1 MRSNEKLI
9 KPKRYVNRHV
19 GEKALGGA
27 ITMKKTMIVVSIV
40 TIMAML
46 VGCAPEVTQAD
57 KTPAP
62 VSQTAQVILAEG
74 DVATPVPKPEVVL
87 IDLPDEAKIPDFYA
101 EVLIPGV
108 AERVFAFTDD
118 TGKTQLRA
126 YGELVPVADSEQV
139 DADNDAAPVES
150 EPAADPA
157 DSTTEVT
164 AGFFPVEVVQT
175 GEDESDEPVYSVE
188 VVSGVQDVV
197 QEQDDAA
204 GVGTLIEPD
213 DSVLIPEGFE
223 PVDGVA
229 GLFTYSLAEGEV
241 YYFAYCEFA
250 EGDGKFYPAD
260 ENGVV
265 VPGVLPVTLDAEGN
279 ILVILNVDGEIIY
292 TSVVDSGLAEDPA
305 VEDEIVIDDE
315 PVIDSENTTKDD
327 EKPDSKQDNKPAAT
341 QKPESKPD
349 SGSVSDSDPEPEDD
363 DSQQGDTPTPPK
375 PETTP
380 DSSVV
385 EDENDE
391 IIVDPYADC
400 TLVGRVVCNTCGADI
415 TNNLSEHGDYHMIE
429 RNENF
434 SYREQTGYKFP
445 DGHIEW
451 FG

>member
-1 MRSNEKLI
+1 
-9 KPKRYVNRHV
+9 
-19 GEKALGGA
+19 
-27 ITMKKTMIVVSIV
+27 MKKTMIVVSIV

-57 KTPAP
+57 ETPAP

-74 DVATPVPKPEVVL
+74 DVATPVPEPEVVL
-87 IDLPDEAKIPDFYA
+87 TDLPDEAKIPDFYA

-197 QEQDDAA
+197 KEQDEAA
-204 GVGTLIEPD
+204 GVGEAIEPD
-213 DSVLIPEGFE
+213 DSILIPEGFE

-229 GLFTYSLAEGEV
+229 GLFTYSLAEDEV
-241 YYFAYCEFA
+241 YYFAYCEFT

-265 VPGVLPVTLDAEGN
+265 VPGALPVMLDEEGN
-279 ILVILNVDGEIIY
+279 ILVILDVNGEIIY
-292 TSVVDSGLAEDPA
+292 TSVVEPDVAEGAVAEDENAKDETA
-305 VEDEIVIDDE
+305 V
-315 PVIDSENTTKDD
+315 NTADKE
-327 EKPDSKQDNKPAAT
+327 EKTETNNKSDSKQDNKPAAT

-349 SGSVSDSDPEPEDD
+349 SGSVSGSDPEPEDG
-363 DSQQGDTPTPPK
+363 DSQQDDVLTPSQPDPTPEPSA
-375 PETTP
+375 EP
-380 DSSVV
+380 D
-385 EDENDE
+385 EDDE

-400 TLVGRVVCNTCGADI
+400 TLVCRTVCNTCGADI
-415 TNNLSEHGDYHMIE
+415 TYNIDEHGMWHMID
-429 RNENF
+429 RDENF
-434 SYREQTGYKFP
+434 SYRDQYGYKFP

>member
-1 MRSNEKLI
+1 
-9 KPKRYVNRHV
+9 
-19 GEKALGGA
+19 
-27 ITMKKTMIVVSIV
+27 MKKTMIVVSIV

-57 KTPAP
+57 ETPAP

-74 DVATPVPKPEVVL
+74 DVATPVPEPEVVL
-87 IDLPDEAKIPDFYA
+87 TDLPDDAEIPDFYS

-118 TGKTQLRA
+118 TGKSQLRA
-126 YGELVPVADSEQV
+126 YGELVPVAGS
-139 DADNDAAPVES
+139 ADEII
-150 EPAADPA
+150 
-157 DSTTEVT
+157 
-164 AGFFPVEVVQT
+164 AGFFPIEVIQT

-197 QEQDDAA
+197 KEQDDAA

-223 PVDGVA
+223 PVNGVA
-229 GLFTYSLAEGEV
+229 GLFIYSPAENEV
-241 YYFAYCEFA
+241 YYFACCEFT

-265 VPGVLPVTLDAEGN
+265 VPGALPVMLDEEGN
-279 ILVILNVDGEIIY
+279 ILVILDVNGEIIY
-292 TSVVDSGLAEDPA
+292 TSVVEPNVAEGA
-305 VEDEIVIDDE
+305 VTEG
-315 PVIDSENTTKDD
+315 ENAEAETAVNTADKEQAADND
-327 EKPDSKQDNKPAAT
+327 KSDSKKDSKPVST
-341 QKPESKPD
+341 PKPEPKPESKPEEND
-349 SGSVSDSDPEPEDD
+349 KPASTPEPEESEESIESVDN
-363 DSQQGDTPTPPK
+363 TPAATPE
-375 PETTP
+375 PE
-380 DSSVV
+380 
-385 EDENDE
+385 EEGDE

>member
-1 MRSNEKLI
+1 MRSKEKKL
-9 KPKRYVNRHV
+9 KPGRCMNRHV
-19 GEKALGGA
+19 SNKAIGGA

-57 KTPAP
+57 ETPAP

-74 DVATPVPKPEVVL
+74 DVATPVPEPEVVL
-87 IDLPDEAKIPDFYA
+87 TDLPDDAEIPDFYF

-126 YGELVPVADSEQV
+126 YGELVPVADSEPAN
-139 DADNDAAPVES
+139 ADNDAAPVES
-150 EPAADPA
+150 EPVA
-157 DSTTEVT
+157 DSANSADEIIV
-164 AGFFPVEVVQT
+164 GFFPIEVVQT

-197 QEQDDAA
+197 KEQDDAA

-241 YYFAYCEFA
+241 YYFAYCEFTA
-250 EGDGKFYPAD
+250 GDGKFYPAN

-265 VPGVLPVTLDAEGN
+265 VPGALPVMLDEEGN
-279 ILVILNVDGEIIY
+279 ILVILDVNGEIIY
-292 TSVVDSGLAEDPA
+292 TSVVEPDVAEGAVAEDENAKDETA
-305 VEDEIVIDDE
+305 V
-315 PVIDSENTTKDD
+315 NTADKE
-327 EKPDSKQDNKPAAT
+327 EKTETNNKSDSKKDSKPVST
-341 QKPESKPD
+341 PKPEPKPESKPEEND
-349 SGSVSDSDPEPEDD
+349 KPASTPEPEESEESIESVDN
-363 DSQQGDTPTPPK
+363 TPAATPE
-375 PETTP
+375 PE
-380 DSSVV
+380 
-385 EDENDE
+385 EEGDE

-400 TLVGRVVCNTCGADI
+400 TLVCRTVCNTCGADI
-415 TNNLSEHGDYHMIE
+415 TYNIDHILSIWKRGK
-429 RNENF
+429 RKL
-434 SYREQTGYKFP
+434 S
-445 DGHIEW
+445 
-451 FG
+451 

>member
-1 MRSNEKLI
+1 
-9 KPKRYVNRHV
+9 
-19 GEKALGGA
+19 
-27 ITMKKTMIVVSIV
+27 MKKTMIVVSIV

-57 KTPAP
+57 ETPAP

-74 DVATPVPKPEVVL
+74 DVATPVPEPEIVL
-87 IDLPDEAKIPDFYA
+87 TDLPDEAKIPDFYS

-150 EPAADPA
+150 EPAADSANSA
-157 DSTTEVT
+157 DEIIV
-164 AGFFPVEVVQT
+164 GFFPIEVVQT

-197 QEQDDAA
+197 KEQDDAA

-241 YYFAYCEFA
+241 YYFAYCEFT

-265 VPGVLPVTLDAEGN
+265 VPGALPVMLDEEGN
-279 ILVILNVDGEIIY
+279 ILVILDVKGEIIY
-292 TSVVDSGLAEDPA
+292 TSVVEPDVAEGAVAEDENAKDETA
-305 VEDEIVIDDE
+305 V
-315 PVIDSENTTKDD
+315 NTADKE
-327 EKPDSKQDNKPAAT
+327 EKTETNNKSDSKKDSKPVST
-341 QKPESKPD
+341 PKPEPKPESKPEEND
-349 SGSVSDSDPEPEDD
+349 KPASTPEPEEPEEPIESVDNTPAATPEPEEE
-363 DSQQGDTPTPPK
+363 GD
-375 PETTP
+375 
-380 DSSVV
+380 V
-385 EDENDE
+385 

-400 TLVGRVVCNTCGADI
+400 TMVCRTVCNTCGADI
-415 TNNLSEHGDYHMIE
+415 TYKIAEHGPTHMDIG
-429 RNENF
+429 ENF
-434 SYREQTGYKFP
+434 SYRDQYGWKFP

-451 FG
+451 YG

>member
-1 MRSNEKLI
+1 
-9 KPKRYVNRHV
+9 
-19 GEKALGGA
+19 
-27 ITMKKTMIVVSIV
+27 MKKTMIVVSIV

-57 KTPAP
+57 ETPAP

-74 DVATPVPKPEVVL
+74 DVATPVPEPEVVL
-87 IDLPDEAKIPDFYA
+87 TDLPDDAEIPDFYS

-197 QEQDDAA
+197 KEQDEAA
-204 GVGTLIEPD
+204 GVGEAIEPD
-213 DSVLIPEGFE
+213 DSILIPEGFE
-223 PVDGVA
+223 PVDGVV
-229 GLFTYSLAEGEV
+229 GLFTYSPAEGEV
-241 YYFAYCEFA
+241 YYFAYCEFT
-250 EGDGKFYPAD
+250 EEDGKFYPAD

-265 VPGVLPVTLDAEGN
+265 VPGALPVVLDEEGN
-279 ILVILNVDGEIIY
+279 ILVILDVNGEIIY
-292 TSVVDSGLAEDPA
+292 TSVVEPDVAEGAVAEDENAKDETA
-305 VEDEIVIDDE
+305 V
-315 PVIDSENTTKDD
+315 NTADKE
-327 EKPDSKQDNKPAAT
+327 EKTETNNKAGSKQDDKPAAT

-349 SGSVSDSDPEPEDD
+349 SGSVSGSDPEPEDD
-363 DSQQGDTPTPPK
+363 DSQQGDTPTPPQ
-375 PETTP
+375 PEPTP
-380 DSSVV
+380 DTSTV
-385 EDENDE
+385 EDEDDE

-400 TLVGRVVCNTCGADI
+400 TLVGRTVCNTCGADI
-415 TNNLSEHGDYHMIE
+415 THKIAEHGMSHSDE
-429 RNENF
+429 ENF
-434 SYREQTGYKFP
+434 SYREQMGYKFP

>member
-1 MRSNEKLI
+1 
-9 KPKRYVNRHV
+9 
-19 GEKALGGA
+19 
-27 ITMKKTMIVVSIV
+27 MKKTMIVVSIV

-126 YGELVPVADSEQV
+126 YGELVPVAGS
-139 DADNDAAPVES
+139 ADEII
-150 EPAADPA
+150 
-157 DSTTEVT
+157 
-164 AGFFPVEVVQT
+164 AGFFPIEVIQT
-175 GEDESDEPVYSVE
+175 GEDESGEPVYSVE

-197 QEQDDAA
+197 KEQGEAA
-204 GVGTLIEPD
+204 GTGALIEPD
-213 DSVLIPEGFE
+213 DSILIPEGFE
-223 PVDGVA
+223 PVDSVA
-229 GLFTYSLAEGEV
+229 GLCTYSLAEGEV
-241 YYFAYCEFA
+241 YYFAYCEFT
-250 EGDGKFYPAD
+250 EEDGKFYPAD

-265 VPGVLPVTLDAEGN
+265 VPGALPVVLDEEGN
-279 ILVILNVDGEIIY
+279 ILVILDVNGEIIY
-292 TSVVDSGLAEDPA
+292 TSVVEPDVAEGAVAEDENAKDETA
-305 VEDEIVIDDE
+305 V
-315 PVIDSENTTKDD
+315 NTADKE
-327 EKPDSKQDNKPAAT
+327 EKTETNNKSDSKKDSKPAAT

-349 SGSVSDSDPEPEDD
+349 SGSTSSSGQKDN
-363 DSQQGDTPTPPK
+363 DSQQDDTPTPPQ
-375 PETTP
+375 PEPTP
-380 DSSVV
+380 DTSTV
-385 EDENDE
+385 EDEDDE

-400 TLVGRVVCNTCGADI
+400 TLVGRTVCNTCGADI
-415 TNNLSEHGDYHMIE
+415 THKIAEHGMSHSDE
-429 RNENF
+429 ENF
-434 SYREQTGYKFP
+434 SYREQMGYKFP

>member
-1 MRSNEKLI
+1 
-9 KPKRYVNRHV
+9 
-19 GEKALGGA
+19 
-27 ITMKKTMIVVSIV
+27 MKKTMIVVSIV

-57 KTPAP
+57 ETPAP

-74 DVATPVPKPEVVL
+74 DVATPVPEPEVVL
-87 IDLPDEAKIPDFYA
+87 TDLPDDVEIPDFYS
-101 EVLIPGV
+101 EVLVPGV

-118 TGKTQLRA
+118 AGKTQLRA

-164 AGFFPVEVVQT
+164 AGFFPIEVIQT

-197 QEQDDAA
+197 KEQDEAA
-204 GVGTLIEPD
+204 GVGEAIEPD
-213 DSVLIPEGFE
+213 DSILIPEGFE
-223 PVDGVA
+223 PVDGVV

-241 YYFAYCEFA
+241 YDFAYCEFT

-265 VPGVLPVTLDAEGN
+265 VPGALPVMLDEEGN
-279 ILVILNVDGEIIY
+279 ILVILDVNGEIIY
-292 TSVVDSGLAEDPA
+292 TSVVEPDVAEG
-305 VEDEIVIDDE
+305 
-315 PVIDSENTTKDD
+315 ENTEAETAVNTADKEQAADND
-327 EKPDSKQDNKPAAT
+327 KSDSKKDSKPVST
-341 QKPESKPD
+341 PKPEPKPESKPEEND
-349 SGSVSDSDPEPEDD
+349 KPVSTPEPEESEESIESVDNTPAATPEPEEE
-363 DSQQGDTPTPPK
+363 GD
-375 PETTP
+375 
-380 DSSVV
+380 V
-385 EDENDE
+385 

-400 TLVGRVVCNTCGADI
+400 TLVGRTVCNTCGADI
-415 TNNLSEHGDYHMIE
+415 TNNIDHIFEHM
-429 RNENF
+429 ENGENG
-434 SYREQTGYKFP
+434 SYREQMGYKFP

>member
-1 MRSNEKLI
+1 
-9 KPKRYVNRHV
+9 
-19 GEKALGGA
+19 
-27 ITMKKTMIVVSIV
+27 MKKTMIVVSIV

-57 KTPAP
+57 ETPAP
-62 VSQTAQVILAEG
+62 VSQTAQVVLAEG
-74 DVATPVPKPEVVL
+74 DVSTPVPEPEVVL
-87 IDLPDEAKIPDFYA
+87 TDLPDDVEIPDFYS
-101 EVLIPGV
+101 EVLVPGV

-118 TGKTQLRA
+118 AGKTQLRA

-175 GEDESDEPVYSVE
+175 GEDESGEPVYSVE

-197 QEQDDAA
+197 KEQDEAA
-204 GVGTLIEPD
+204 GVGEAIEPD
-213 DSVLIPEGFE
+213 DSILIPEGFE
-223 PVDGVA
+223 PVDGVV

-241 YYFAYCEFA
+241 YDFAYCEFT

-265 VPGVLPVTLDAEGN
+265 VPGALPVMLDEEGN
-279 ILVILNVDGEIIY
+279 ILVILDVNGEIIY
-292 TSVVDSGLAEDPA
+292 TSVVEPDVAEG
-305 VEDEIVIDDE
+305 
-315 PVIDSENTTKDD
+315 ENTEAETAVNTADKEQAADND
-327 EKPDSKQDNKPAAT
+327 KSDSKKDSKPVST
-341 QKPESKPD
+341 PKPEPKPESKPEEND
-349 SGSVSDSDPEPEDD
+349 KPVSTPEPEESEESIESVDNTPAATPEPEEE
-363 DSQQGDTPTPPK
+363 GD
-375 PETTP
+375 
-380 DSSVV
+380 V
-385 EDENDE
+385 

-400 TLVGRVVCNTCGADI
+400 TLVGRTVCNTCGADI
-415 TNNLSEHGDYHMIE
+415 TNNIDHIFEHM
-429 RNENF
+429 ENGENG
-434 SYREQTGYKFP
+434 SYREQMGYKFP

>member
-1 MRSNEKLI
+1 
-9 KPKRYVNRHV
+9 
-19 GEKALGGA
+19 
-27 ITMKKTMIVVSIV
+27 MKKTMIVVSIV

-57 KTPAP
+57 ETPAP

-74 DVATPVPKPEVVL
+74 DVATPVPEPEVVL
-87 IDLPDEAKIPDFYA
+87 TDLPDDVEIPDFYA

-126 YGELVPVADSEQV
+126 YGELVPVADSEPAN
-139 DADNDAAPVES
+139 ADNDAAPVES

-164 AGFFPVEVVQT
+164 AGFFPIEVIQT

-197 QEQDDAA
+197 KEQDEAA
-204 GVGTLIEPD
+204 GIGALIEPD

-223 PVDGVA
+223 PVDGVV
-229 GLFTYSLAEGEV
+229 GLFTYSLAEDEV
-241 YYFAYCEFA
+241 YYFAYCEFT

-265 VPGVLPVTLDAEGN
+265 VPGALPVMLDEEGN
-279 ILVILNVDGEIIY
+279 ILVILDVNGEIIY
-292 TSVVDSGLAEDPA
+292 TSVVEPDVAEGAVAEDENAKDETA
-305 VEDEIVIDDE
+305 V
-315 PVIDSENTTKDD
+315 NTADKE
-327 EKPDSKQDNKPAAT
+327 EKTETNNKAGSKQDNKPAAT

-349 SGSVSDSDPEPEDD
+349 SGSVSGSDPEPEDD
-363 DSQQGDTPTPPK
+363 DSQQDDTAAPPQPEPTPD
-375 PETTP
+375 TST
-380 DSSVV
+380 V
-385 EDENDE
+385 EDEDDE

-400 TLVGRVVCNTCGADI
+400 TLVGRTVCNTCGADI
-415 TNNLSEHGDYHMIE
+415 TGDSGDHGYNHMIKG
-429 RNENF
+429 ENF
-434 SYREQTGYKFP
+434 SYREQMGYKFP

>member
-1 MRSNEKLI
+1 MQSKGKLV
-9 KPKRYVNRHV
+9 KPKRCMNRHV
-19 GEKALGGA
+19 SNKAIGGA

-57 KTPAP
+57 ETPAP

-74 DVATPVPKPEVVL
+74 DVSTPVPEPEVVL
-87 IDLPDEAKIPDFYA
+87 TDLPDDAEIPDFYS
-101 EVLIPGV
+101 EVFIPG
-108 AERVFAFTDD
+108 ASQRAFAFIDNE
-118 TGKTQLRA
+118 GNTQLRS
-126 YGELVPVADSEQV
+126 YGEVSVPLVQENMDTGSLDTDAEASESIEASATQTVIAGFVPVVAI
-139 DADNDAAPVES
+139 
-150 EPAADPA
+150 
-157 DSTTEVT
+157 
-164 AGFFPVEVVQT
+164 QT
-175 GEDESDEPVYSVE
+175 GEDAMDEPVYSIE
-188 VVSGVQDVV
+188 IKDGAHDVV
-197 QEQDDAA
+197 QPADEA
-204 GVGTLIEPD
+204 VGTGIPTD
-213 DSVLIPEGFE
+213 PADNVLIPDGFE
-223 PVDGVA
+223 PVDGTV
-229 GLFTYSLAEGEV
+229 GLFTYSPAEDEV
-241 YYFAYCEFA
+241 YYFAYCVFTSGE
-250 EGDGKFYPAD
+250 GKFYPAD
-260 ENGVV
+260 ENGAV

-292 TSVVDSGLAEDPA
+292 TSVVDSVLAEDPA
-305 VEDEIVIDDE
+305 IEDEIAIDDE

-363 DSQQGDTPTPPK
+363 DSQQGDTPTPPQ
-375 PETTP
+375 PAPTP
-380 DSSVV
+380 DTSTV
-385 EDENDE
+385 EDEDDE

-415 TNNLSEHGDYHMIE
+415 TKNVDEHGKWHMIE
-429 RNENF
+429 RDENL

>member
-1 MRSNEKLI
+1 
-9 KPKRYVNRHV
+9 
-19 GEKALGGA
+19 
-27 ITMKKTMIVVSIV
+27 MKKTMIVVSIV

-57 KTPAP
+57 ETPAP
-62 VSQTAQVILAEG
+62 VSQTAQVVLAEG
-74 DVATPVPKPEVVL
+74 DVSTPVPEPEVVL
-87 IDLPDEAKIPDFYA
+87 TDLPDDVEIPDFYS
-101 EVLIPGV
+101 EVLVPGV

-118 TGKTQLRA
+118 AGKTQLRA

-175 GEDESDEPVYSVE
+175 GEDESGEPVYSVE

-197 QEQDDAA
+197 KEQDEAA
-204 GVGTLIEPD
+204 GVGEAIEPD
-213 DSVLIPEGFE
+213 DSILIPEGFE
-223 PVDGVA
+223 PVDGVV

-241 YYFAYCEFA
+241 YDFAYCEFT

-265 VPGVLPVTLDAEGN
+265 VPGALPVMLDEEGN
-279 ILVILNVDGEIIY
+279 ILVILDVNGEIIY
-292 TSVVDSGLAEDPA
+292 TSVVEPDVAEG
-305 VEDEIVIDDE
+305 
-315 PVIDSENTTKDD
+315 ENTEAETAVNTADKEQAADND
-327 EKPDSKQDNKPAAT
+327 KSDSKKDSKPAST
-341 QKPESKPD
+341 PKPEPKPESKPEEND
-349 SGSVSDSDPEPEDD
+349 KPVSTPEPEESEESIESVDNTTAATPEPEEE
-363 DSQQGDTPTPPK
+363 GD
-375 PETTP
+375 
-380 DSSVV
+380 V
-385 EDENDE
+385 

-400 TLVGRVVCNTCGADI
+400 TLVGRTVCNTCGADI
-415 TNNLSEHGDYHMIE
+415 TNNIDHIFEHM
-429 RNENF
+429 ENGENG
-434 SYREQTGYKFP
+434 SYREQMGYKFP

>member
-1 MRSNEKLI
+1 
-9 KPKRYVNRHV
+9 
-19 GEKALGGA
+19 
-27 ITMKKTMIVVSIV
+27 MKKTMIVVSIV

-57 KTPAP
+57 ETPAP

-74 DVATPVPKPEVVL
+74 DVPTPVPEPEVVL
-87 IDLPDEAKIPDFYA
+87 TDLPDDAEIPDFYS

-126 YGELVPVADSEQV
+126 YGELVPVAGS
-139 DADNDAAPVES
+139 ADEII
-150 EPAADPA
+150 
-157 DSTTEVT
+157 

-197 QEQDDAA
+197 KEQDDAA
-204 GVGTLIEPD
+204 GVGALIEPD

-241 YYFAYCEFA
+241 YYFAYCEFT

-265 VPGVLPVTLDAEGN
+265 VPGALPVMLDEEGN
-279 ILVILNVDGEIIY
+279 ILVILDVNGEIIY

-305 VEDEIVIDDE
+305 VEDEIAIDDE

-349 SGSVSDSDPEPEDD
+349 SGSVSGSDPEPEDD
-363 DSQQGDTPTPPK
+363 DSQQGDAPTPPQ
-375 PETTP
+375 PEPTP
-380 DSSVV
+380 DTSTV
-385 EDENDE
+385 EDEDDE

-400 TLVGRVVCNTCGADI
+400 TLVARTVCNTCGADI
-415 TNNLSEHGDYHMIE
+415 TGSDKRLEHGKWHMIE

-434 SYREQTGYKFP
+434 SYREQYGYKFP

>member
-1 MRSNEKLI
+1 
-9 KPKRYVNRHV
+9 
-19 GEKALGGA
+19 
-27 ITMKKTMIVVSIV
+27 MKKTMIVVSIV

-57 KTPAP
+57 ETPAP

-74 DVATPVPKPEVVL
+74 DVATPVPEPEVVL
-87 IDLPDEAKIPDFYA
+87 TDLPEDAEIPDFYS

-150 EPAADPA
+150 EPVA
-157 DSTTEVT
+157 DSANSADEIIV
-164 AGFFPVEVVQT
+164 GFFPIEVVQT

-197 QEQDDAA
+197 KEQDDAA

-241 YYFAYCEFA
+241 YYFAYCEFT
-250 EGDGKFYPAD
+250 EGDGKFYPAN

-265 VPGVLPVTLDAEGN
+265 VPGALPVMLDEEGN
-279 ILVILNVDGEIIY
+279 ILVILDVNGEIIY

-305 VEDEIVIDDE
+305 VEDEIAIDDE
-315 PVIDSENTTKDD
+315 PVIDGENTTKDN

-363 DSQQGDTPTPPK
+363 DSQQGDAPTPPQ
-375 PETTP
+375 PEPTP
-380 DSSVV
+380 DTSTV
-385 EDENDE
+385 EDEDDE

-400 TLVGRVVCNTCGADI
+400 TLVGRTVCNTCGADI
-415 TNNLSEHGDYHMIE
+415 THKIAEHGMSHSDE
-429 RNENF
+429 ENF
-434 SYREQTGYKFP
+434 SYREQMGYKFP

>member
-1 MRSNEKLI
+1 
-9 KPKRYVNRHV
+9 
-19 GEKALGGA
+19 
-27 ITMKKTMIVVSIV
+27 MKKTMIVVSMV

-57 KTPAP
+57 ETPAP

-74 DVATPVPKPEVVL
+74 DVATPVPEPEVVL
-87 IDLPDEAKIPDFYA
+87 TDLPDDAEIPDFYS

-197 QEQDDAA
+197 KEQDEAA
-204 GVGTLIEPD
+204 GVGEALEPD
-213 DSVLIPEGFE
+213 DSILIPEGFE

-241 YYFAYCEFA
+241 YYFAYCEFT

-305 VEDEIVIDDE
+305 VEDEIAIDDE

-363 DSQQGDTPTPPK
+363 DSQQGDPPTPPQ
-375 PETTP
+375 PEPTP
-380 DSSVV
+380 DTSTV
-385 EDENDE
+385 EDEDKE
-391 IIVDPYADC
+391 IIIDPYADC
-400 TLVGRVVCNTCGADI
+400 IPVGRTVCNTCGADI
-415 TNNLSEHGDYHMIE
+415 TNNIDHIFEHVDKG
-429 RNENF
+429 ENG
-434 SYREQTGYKFP
+434 SYREQMGYKFP

>member
-1 MRSNEKLI
+1 
-9 KPKRYVNRHV
+9 
-19 GEKALGGA
+19 
-27 ITMKKTMIVVSIV
+27 MKKTMIVVSIV

-57 KTPAP
+57 ETPAP
-62 VSQTAQVILAEG
+62 VSQTAQVVLAEG
-74 DVATPVPKPEVVL
+74 DVSTPVPEPEVVL
-87 IDLPDEAKIPDFYA
+87 TDLPDDAEIPDFYS

-150 EPAADPA
+150 EPVA
-157 DSTTEVT
+157 DSANSADEIIV
-164 AGFFPVEVVQT
+164 GFFPIEVVQT
-175 GEDESDEPVYSVE
+175 GKDESDEPVYSVE

-197 QEQDDAA
+197 KEQDDAA

-241 YYFAYCEFA
+241 YYFAYCEFT
-250 EGDGKFYPAD
+250 EGDGKFYPAN

-265 VPGVLPVTLDAEGN
+265 VPGALPVMLDEEGN
-279 ILVILNVDGEIIY
+279 ILVILDVNGEIIY

-305 VEDEIVIDDE
+305 VEDEIAIDDE
-315 PVIDSENTTKDD
+315 PVIDGENTTKDN

-363 DSQQGDTPTPPK
+363 DSQQGDAPTPPQ
-375 PETTP
+375 PEPTP
-380 DSSVV
+380 DTSTV
-385 EDENDE
+385 EDEDDE

-400 TLVGRVVCNTCGADI
+400 TLVGRTVCNTCGADI
-415 TNNLSEHGDYHMIE
+415 THKIAEHGMSHSDE
-429 RNENF
+429 ENF
-434 SYREQTGYKFP
+434 SYREQMGYKFP

>member
-1 MRSNEKLI
+1 
-9 KPKRYVNRHV
+9 
-19 GEKALGGA
+19 
-27 ITMKKTMIVVSIV
+27 MKKTMIVVSIV

-57 KTPAP
+57 ETPAP

-74 DVATPVPKPEVVL
+74 DVPTPVPEPEVVL
-87 IDLPDEAKIPDFYA
+87 TDLPDDAEIPDFYA

-118 TGKTQLRA
+118 AGKTQLRA
-126 YGELVPVADSEQV
+126 YGELVPVADSEPAN
-139 DADNDAAPVES
+139 ADNDAAPVES
-150 EPAADPA
+150 EPVA
-157 DSTTEVT
+157 DSANSADEIIV
-164 AGFFPVEVVQT
+164 GFFPIEVVQT

-197 QEQDDAA
+197 KEQDDAA

-241 YYFAYCEFA
+241 YYFAYCEFT
-250 EGDGKFYPAD
+250 EGDGKFYPAN

-265 VPGVLPVTLDAEGN
+265 VPGALPVMLDEEGN
-279 ILVILNVDGEIIY
+279 ILVILDVNGEIIY

-305 VEDEIVIDDE
+305 VEDEIAIDDE

-363 DSQQGDTPTPPK
+363 DSQQGDAPTPPQ
-375 PETTP
+375 PEPTP
-380 DSSVV
+380 DTSTV
-385 EDENDE
+385 EDEDDE

-400 TLVGRVVCNTCGADI
+400 TLVGRTVCNTCGADI
-415 TNNLSEHGDYHMIE
+415 THKIAEHGMSHSDE
-429 RNENF
+429 ENF
-434 SYREQTGYKFP
+434 SYREQMGYKFP

>member
-1 MRSNEKLI
+1 
-9 KPKRYVNRHV
+9 
-19 GEKALGGA
+19 
-27 ITMKKTMIVVSIV
+27 MKKTMIVVSIV

-57 KTPAP
+57 ETPAP

-74 DVATPVPKPEVVL
+74 DVATPVPEPEIVL
-87 IDLPDEAKIPDFYA
+87 TDLPDEAKIPDFYS

-150 EPAADPA
+150 EPAADSANSA
-157 DSTTEVT
+157 DEIIV
-164 AGFFPVEVVQT
+164 GFFPIEVVQT

-197 QEQDDAA
+197 KEQDDAA

-241 YYFAYCEFA
+241 YYFAYCEFT

-265 VPGVLPVTLDAEGN
+265 VPGALPVMLDEEGN
-279 ILVILNVDGEIIY
+279 ILVILDVKGEIIY
-292 TSVVDSGLAEDPA
+292 TSVVEPDVAEGAVAEDENAKDETA
-305 VEDEIVIDDE
+305 V
-315 PVIDSENTTKDD
+315 NTADKE
-327 EKPDSKQDNKPAAT
+327 EKTETNNKSDSKKDSKPVST
-341 QKPESKPD
+341 PKPEPKPESKPEEND
-349 SGSVSDSDPEPEDD
+349 KPASTPEPEEPEEPIESVDNTPAATPEPEEE
-363 DSQQGDTPTPPK
+363 GD
-375 PETTP
+375 
-380 DSSVV
+380 V
-385 EDENDE
+385 

-400 TLVGRVVCNTCGADI
+400 TMVCRTVCNTCGADI
-415 TNNLSEHGDYHMIE
+415 THKIAEHGPTHMDIG
-429 RNENF
+429 ENF
-434 SYREQTGYKFP
+434 SYRDQYGWKFP

-451 FG
+451 YG

>member
-1 MRSNEKLI
+1 
-9 KPKRYVNRHV
+9 
-19 GEKALGGA
+19 
-27 ITMKKTMIVVSIV
+27 MKKTMIVVSIV

-57 KTPAP
+57 ETPAP
-62 VSQTAQVILAEG
+62 VSQTAQVVLAEG
-74 DVATPVPKPEVVL
+74 DVSTPVPEPEVVL
-87 IDLPDEAKIPDFYA
+87 TDLPDDVEIPDFYA

-118 TGKTQLRA
+118 AGKTQLRA
-126 YGELVPVADSEQV
+126 YGELVPVAGSEPV
-139 DADNDAAPVES
+139 DKDNDAAPVES

-197 QEQDDAA
+197 KEQDDAA

-241 YYFAYCEFA
+241 YYFAYCEFT

-265 VPGVLPVTLDAEGN
+265 VPGALPVMLDEEGN
-279 ILVILNVDGEIIY
+279 ILVILDVNGEIIY
-292 TSVVDSGLAEDPA
+292 TSVVEPDVAEGAVAEDENAKDETA
-305 VEDEIVIDDE
+305 V
-315 PVIDSENTTKDD
+315 NTADKE
-327 EKPDSKQDNKPAAT
+327 EKTETNNKSDSKKDSKPAST
-341 QKPESKPD
+341 PKPEPKPESKPAEND
-349 SGSVSDSDPEPEDD
+349 KPVSTPEPEEPDEPAVSVD
-363 DSQQGDTPTPPK
+363 NTPAATPEPEEEGD
-375 PETTP
+375 
-380 DSSVV
+380 V
-385 EDENDE
+385 

-400 TLVGRVVCNTCGADI
+400 VLVGRTVCNTCGADI
-415 TNNLSEHGDYHMIE
+415 TNNIDHIFEHMEKG
-429 RNENF
+429 ENG
-434 SYREQTGYKFP
+434 SYREQMGYKFP

>member
-1 MRSNEKLI
+1 
-9 KPKRYVNRHV
+9 
-19 GEKALGGA
+19 
-27 ITMKKTMIVVSIV
+27 MKKTMIVVSIV

-57 KTPAP
+57 ETPAP

-74 DVATPVPKPEVVL
+74 DVATPVPEPEVVL
-87 IDLPDEAKIPDFYA
+87 TDLPDDAEIPDFYS

-150 EPAADPA
+150 EPVA
-157 DSTTEVT
+157 DSANSADEIIV
-164 AGFFPVEVVQT
+164 GFFPIEVVQT

-197 QEQDDAA
+197 KEQDDAA

-241 YYFAYCEFA
+241 YYFAYCEFT
-250 EGDGKFYPAD
+250 EGDGKFYPAN

-265 VPGVLPVTLDAEGN
+265 VPGALPVMLDEEGN
-279 ILVILNVDGEIIY
+279 ILVILDVNGEIIY

-305 VEDEIVIDDE
+305 VEDEIAIDDE
-315 PVIDSENTTKDD
+315 PVIDGENTTKDN

-363 DSQQGDTPTPPK
+363 DSQQGDAPTPPQ
-375 PETTP
+375 PEPTP
-380 DSSVV
+380 DTSTV
-385 EDENDE
+385 EDEDDE

-400 TLVGRVVCNTCGADI
+400 TLVGRTVCNTCGADI
-415 TNNLSEHGDYHMIE
+415 THKIAEHGMSHSDE
-429 RNENF
+429 ENF
-434 SYREQTGYKFP
+434 SYREQMGYKFP

>member
-1 MRSNEKLI
+1 
-9 KPKRYVNRHV
+9 
-19 GEKALGGA
+19 
-27 ITMKKTMIVVSIV
+27 MKKTMIVVSIV

-57 KTPAP
+57 ETPAP

-74 DVATPVPKPEVVL
+74 DVPTPVPEPEVVL
-87 IDLPDEAKIPDFYA
+87 TDLPDDAEIPDFYS

-126 YGELVPVADSEQV
+126 YGELVPVADSEPAN
-139 DADNDAAPVES
+139 ADNDAAPVES
-150 EPAADPA
+150 EPVA
-157 DSTTEVT
+157 DSANSADDIIV
-164 AGFFPVEVVQT
+164 GFFPIEVIQT

-197 QEQDDAA
+197 KEQDEAA
-204 GVGTLIEPD
+204 GIGALIEPD

-229 GLFTYSLAEGEV
+229 GLFTYSLAEDEV
-241 YYFAYCEFA
+241 YYFAYCEFT

-265 VPGVLPVTLDAEGN
+265 VPGALPVMLDEEGN
-279 ILVILNVDGEIIY
+279 ILVILDVNGEIIY

-305 VEDEIVIDDE
+305 VEDEIAIDDE

-349 SGSVSDSDPEPEDD
+349 SGSVSGSDPEPEDD
-363 DSQQGDTPTPPK
+363 DSQQGDAPTPPQ
-375 PETTP
+375 PEPTP
-380 DSSVV
+380 DTSTV
-385 EDENDE
+385 EDEDDE

-400 TLVGRVVCNTCGADI
+400 TLVARTVCNTCGADI
-415 TNNLSEHGDYHMIE
+415 TGSDKRLEHGKWHMIE

-434 SYREQTGYKFP
+434 SYREQYGYKFP

>member
-1 MRSNEKLI
+1 
-9 KPKRYVNRHV
+9 
-19 GEKALGGA
+19 
-27 ITMKKTMIVVSIV
+27 MKKTMIVVSIV

-57 KTPAP
+57 ETPAP

-74 DVATPVPKPEVVL
+74 DVATPVPEPEVVL
-87 IDLPDEAKIPDFYA
+87 TDLPDDAEIPDFYS

-175 GEDESDEPVYSVE
+175 GEDKSDEPVYSVE
-188 VVSGVQDVV
+188 VVSGMQDVV
-197 QEQDDAA
+197 KEQDEAA
-204 GVGTLIEPD
+204 GVGEAIEPD
-213 DSVLIPEGFE
+213 DSILIPEGFE

-241 YYFAYCEFA
+241 YYFAYCEFT

-305 VEDEIVIDDE
+305 V
-315 PVIDSENTTKDD
+315 DD

-363 DSQQGDTPTPPK
+363 DSQQGDPPTPPQ
-375 PETTP
+375 PEPTP
-380 DSSVV
+380 DTSTV
-385 EDENDE
+385 EDEDGG
-391 IIVDPYADC
+391 IFIDPFADC
-400 TLVGRVVCNTCGADI
+400 ILVGRTVCNTCGADI
-415 TNNLSEHGDYHMIE
+415 TNNIDHIFDEHMDKG
-429 RNENF
+429 ENG
-434 SYREQTGYKFP
+434 SYREQMGYKFP

-451 FG
+451 YG

>member
-1 MRSNEKLI
+1 
-9 KPKRYVNRHV
+9 
-19 GEKALGGA
+19 
-27 ITMKKTMIVVSIV
+27 MKKTMIVVSIV

-57 KTPAP
+57 ETPAP

-74 DVATPVPKPEVVL
+74 DVPTPVPEPEVVL
-87 IDLPDEAKIPDFYA
+87 TDLPDDAEIPDFYA

-118 TGKTQLRA
+118 AGKTQLRA
-126 YGELVPVADSEQV
+126 YGELVPVADSEPAN
-139 DADNDAAPVES
+139 ADNDAAPVES
-150 EPAADPA
+150 EPVA
-157 DSTTEVT
+157 DSANSADEIIV
-164 AGFFPVEVVQT
+164 GFFPIEVVQT

-197 QEQDDAA
+197 KEQDDAA
-204 GVGTLIEPD
+204 GVGALIEPD

-241 YYFAYCEFA
+241 YYFAYCEFT

-265 VPGVLPVTLDAEGN
+265 VPGALPVMLDEEGN
-279 ILVILNVDGEIIY
+279 ILVILDVNGEIIY

-305 VEDEIVIDDE
+305 VEDEIAIDDE

-349 SGSVSDSDPEPEDD
+349 SGSVSGSDPEPEDD
-363 DSQQGDTPTPPK
+363 DSQQGDAPTPPQ
-375 PETTP
+375 PEPTP
-380 DSSVV
+380 DTSTV
-385 EDENDE
+385 EDEDDE

-400 TLVGRVVCNTCGADI
+400 TLVGRTVCNTCGADI
-415 TNNLSEHGDYHMIE
+415 THKIAEHGMSHSDE
-429 RNENF
+429 ENF
-434 SYREQTGYKFP
+434 SYREQMGYKFP

>member
-1 MRSNEKLI
+1 
-9 KPKRYVNRHV
+9 
-19 GEKALGGA
+19 
-27 ITMKKTMIVVSIV
+27 MKKTMIVVSIV

-57 KTPAP
+57 ETPAP

-74 DVATPVPKPEVVL
+74 DVATPVPEPEVVL
-87 IDLPDEAKIPDFYA
+87 TDLPDDAEIPNFYS

-126 YGELVPVADSEQV
+126 YGELVPVADSEPAN
-139 DADNDAAPVES
+139 ADNDAAPVES

-164 AGFFPVEVVQT
+164 AGFFPIEVIQT

-197 QEQDDAA
+197 KEQDEAA
-204 GVGTLIEPD
+204 GIGALIEPD

-223 PVDGVA
+223 PVDGVV
-229 GLFTYSLAEGEV
+229 GLFTYSLAEDEV
-241 YYFAYCEFA
+241 YYFAYCEFT

-265 VPGVLPVTLDAEGN
+265 VPGALPVMLDEEGN
-279 ILVILNVDGEIIY
+279 ILVILDVNGEIIY
-292 TSVVDSGLAEDPA
+292 TSVVEPDVAEGAVAEDENAKDETA
-305 VEDEIVIDDE
+305 V
-315 PVIDSENTTKDD
+315 NTADKE
-327 EKPDSKQDNKPAAT
+327 EKTETNNKAGSKQDNKPAAT

-363 DSQQGDTPTPPK
+363 DSQQDDTAAPPQPEPTPD
-375 PETTP
+375 TST
-380 DSSVV
+380 V
-385 EDENDE
+385 EDEDDE
-391 IIVDPYADC
+391 IIIDPYADC
-400 TLVGRVVCNTCGADI
+400 TLVGRTVCNTCGADI
-415 TNNLSEHGDYHMIE
+415 TKNVTEHGKWHMIE
-429 RNENF
+429 RDENF
-434 SYREQTGYKFP
+434 SYRGQTGYKFP

>member
-1 MRSNEKLI
+1 
-9 KPKRYVNRHV
+9 
-19 GEKALGGA
+19 
-27 ITMKKTMIVVSIV
+27 MKKTMIVVSIV

-57 KTPAP
+57 ETTAP
-62 VSQTAQVILAEG
+62 VSQTAQVVLAEG
-74 DVATPVPKPEVVL
+74 DVATPVPEPEVVL
-87 IDLPDEAKIPDFYA
+87 TDLPDGAEIPDFYS

-126 YGELVPVADSEQV
+126 YGELVPVAGS
-139 DADNDAAPVES
+139 ADEII
-150 EPAADPA
+150 
-157 DSTTEVT
+157 
-164 AGFFPVEVVQT
+164 AGFFLVEVVQT

-197 QEQDDAA
+197 KEQDDAA

-241 YYFAYCEFA
+241 YYFAYCEFT
-250 EGDGKFYPAD
+250 EEDGKFYPAD

-265 VPGVLPVTLDAEGN
+265 VPGALPVVLDEEGN
-279 ILVILNVDGEIIY
+279 ILVILDVNGEIIY
-292 TSVVDSGLAEDPA
+292 TSVVEPDVAEGA
-305 VEDEIVIDDE
+305 VAEG
-315 PVIDSENTTKDD
+315 ENTEAETAVNTADKE
-327 EKPDSKQDNKPAAT
+327 EKTETNNKSDSKKDSKPVST
-341 QKPESKPD
+341 PKPEPKPESKPEEND
-349 SGSVSDSDPEPEDD
+349 KPASTPEPEESEESIESVDN
-363 DSQQGDTPTPPK
+363 TPAATPE
-375 PETTP
+375 PE
-380 DSSVV
+380 
-385 EDENDE
+385 EEGDE

-400 TLVGRVVCNTCGADI
+400 TLVCRTVCNTCGADI
-415 TNNLSEHGDYHMIE
+415 TYNIDHIFEHMEKG
-429 RNENF
+429 ENG
-434 SYREQTGYKFP
+434 SYRDQYGYKFP